1 MARQRRVVISGV
13 GLVSAAGVGVD
24 EVWRCLRTAP
34 PVPVLHRGPPPA
46 AAIEFPLYRAAEYRL
61 ADLGLPRRC
70 LRWLADEGLGEVR
83 DLRHLL
89 AGTALALQ
97 DAGLGLDC
105 AAQDPPAA
113 LVVGDESP
121 GFEGLSQALFAL
133 GHGGPLPDDPM
144 APIARYDALAER
156 FFQLNGF
163 LLPHYLARAFG
174 FRGLTLF
181 VNSACTSGLNAVD
194 LAAQQIR
201 AGRCRMAVAAAADD
215 PLSVAKF
222 LWFDRLGLYARDGT
236 IRPFDAGQC
245 GTVFGDGGAALVLE
259 DRDSARARGA
269 RCYAEYLG
277 AGFAQ
282 DGWKITVPHPV
293 AARAADAVVA
303 ACREAGVQPAV
314 IDLVVPHGVGTA
326 ASDAY
331 EALVLHRLFRFAA
344 GGPAVTALKPYVGHN
359 LGGSALLEL
368 ALLAL
373 ALERQAIPPTLG
385 HRTPLPRHPVP
396 LVTTWQERRVGL
408 ALKMTCGFAGHYGA
422 VVLRGLADER

>member
-1 MARQRRVVISGV
+1 VARERRVVISGV

-24 EVWRCLRTAP
+24 EVWRCLRAAP
-34 PVPVLHRGPPPA
+34 PAPVLHRVPPP
-46 AAIEFPLYRAAEYRL
+46 AAIEFPLYRAVEYRL
-61 ADLGLPRRC
+61 ADLGLSRRC
-70 LRWLADEGLGEVR
+70 LRWLADEGLNEER
-83 DLRHLL
+83 DLGHLL

-113 LVVGDESP
+113 LVVADESP
-121 GFEGLSQALFAL
+121 GFAGLSQALFEL
-133 GHGGPLPDDPM
+133 GHAGPLPADPV
-144 APIARYDALAER
+144 ARYDALAER
-156 FFQLNGF
+156 FFQLNSF

-215 PLSVAKF
+215 PLSAAKF

-236 IRPFDAGQC
+236 IRPFDAGQQ

-269 RCYAEYLG
+269 RCYAEVLG
-277 AGFAQ
+277 AGFTQ
-282 DGWKITVPHPV
+282 DGWKVTVPHPV
-293 AARAADAVVA
+293 AARAADAIVA
-303 ACREAGVQPAV
+303 ACREAGVPPAAL
-314 IDLVVPHGVGTA
+314 DLVVPHGVGTA

-331 EALVLHRLFRFAA
+331 EALVLHRLFCFAG

-368 ALLAL
+368 AILAA

-408 ALKMTCGFAGHYGA
+408 ALKLTCGFAGHYGA
-422 VVLRGLADER
+422 VVLRSLADER